1 MAKRAGLLHDIGKV
15 WHEESEMPHAILGM
29 ELAKKYKEHPEI
41 LNAIGAHHDEIEM
54 TSMISP
60 IIQVCDAISGS
71 RPGARREMSE
81 SYIKR
86 LNDLENLALSF
97 DGVQK
102 CYAIQAGRELR
113 IMVDADNVSDD
124 KAGMLSFEISQKIE
138 KEMQY
143 PGQIKVTVIREMRSV
158 SFAK

>member
-1 MAKRAGLLHDIGKV
+1 M
-15 WHEESEMPHAILGM
+15 
-29 ELAKKYKEHPEI
+29 
-41 LNAIGAHHDEIEM
+41 
-54 TSMISP
+54 
-60 IIQVCDAISGS
+60 CDAISGS

-81 SYIKR
+81 SYVKR
-86 LNDLENLALSF
+86 LIDLENLALSF

-113 IMVDADNVSDD
+113 IMVDSENVSDD

-143 PGQIKVTVIREMRSV
+143 PGQIKVTVIREMRAV
-158 SFAK
+158 NFAK